1 MANGSPVVSVII
13 PARNEIFLPQ
23 TIDDLCAKARG
34 PLEVIAILDG
44 YWPER
49 ISEDKRVHYVHHTK
63 PRGMRAGLNE
73 GVELARGE
81 FVMKLDAHCMV
92 SEGFDV
98 VLAQTCQPD
107 WVCVPTRHRLDAE
120 NWCVSNGNRPPINYQ
135 FIDLSNDG
143 LNGKEWREKNADRSL
158 DAVRVAD
165 IISCQGSCYFMHKAH
180 WCAMGL
186 LDEERYGTFRK
197 DPQEVMFKTWT
208 SGGRCVRVKDAWYA
222 HLHKGRQYGRMY
234 TMDMADYRRGDEYVK
249 QWWTDSAWDERQ
261 TIPLSR
267 IFREKFSDMP
277 GWGNHPWMANAYQ
290 AEMASS
296 SIKFWRDGKHV
307 NHIPEYDE
315 EIAIKRAQR
324 EENELISI
332 CIPAMNR
339 WDDLRHILRT
349 LHRTARESPP
359 VEIVVLDYN
368 SDVPLNEVS
377 RDGITCRRYEG
388 RDTYHMAHARNLSVL
403 ASSGDYV
410 LISSADIEIGPE
422 YINAIREQIAQGA
435 VWTRT
440 SDRFVGCLCIR
451 RDEFMAA
458 GGFDERFEFY
468 GKEDKDL
475 LARLQRRG
483 ARMATVPDDGLS
495 LFYTPWEKK
504 LANYA
509 PGIGR
514 REMHARSQALY
525 EENCARGVLVANE
538 GREWGSWA

>member
-1 MANGSPVVSVII
+1 MRPVVSVII

-23 TIDDLCAKARG
+23 TIDDLCAKAQG
-34 PLEVIAILDG
+34 PIEVIAILDG
-44 YWPER
+44 YWPKR

-73 GVELARGE
+73 GVELARGK

-98 VLAQTCQPD
+98 VLARTCQPD

-120 NWCVSNGNRPPINYQ
+120 NWCINDGNRPPINYQ

-143 LNGKEWREKNADRSL
+143 LNGKEWREKNLDRTL
-158 DAVRVAD
+158 DAIRVAD

-180 WCAMGL
+180 WQAMGL
-186 LDEERYGTFRK
+186 LDEKHYGTFRK

-222 HLHKGRQYGRMY
+222 HLHKGRRYGRMY
-234 TMDMADYRRGDEYVK
+234 SMDMTDYRKGDEFVK
-249 QWWTDSAWDERQ
+249 AWWTDSAWDERQ
-261 TIPLSR
+261 TIPLR
-267 IFREKFSDMP
+267 NVFQRFPDMP
-277 GWGNHPWMANAYQ
+277 GWADHPWMQ
-290 AEMASS
+290 
-296 SIKFWRDGKHV
+296 DT
-307 NHIPEYDE
+307 E
-315 EIAIKRAQR
+315 EPT
-324 EENELISI
+324 ISI
-332 CIPAMNR
+332 CIPCMNR
-339 WDDLRHILRT
+339 WDDLFYILPE
-349 LHRTARESPP
+349 LLKAANASPP
-359 VEIVVLDYN
+359 VEIVVVDYN
-368 SDVPLNEVS
+368 SDEPLSE
-377 RDGITCRRYEG
+377 DIIAATGITYRRYTG

-410 LISSADIEIGPE
+410 LISSADIKVGPE
-422 YINAIREQIAQGA
+422 YIDAIRAAILGGAGA
-435 VWTRT
+435 VWTST

-451 RDEFMAA
+451 RDEFIAA

-483 ARMATVPDDGLS
+483 ARAATIPDDGLS
-495 LFYTPWEKK
+495 LVYTPWGKK
-504 LANYA
+504 LANYM
-509 PGIGR
+509 PGVGR
-514 REMHARSQALY
+514 REMHERSQDLY

-538 GREWGSWA
+538 GREWGAWA